1 MIMHVDL
8 VNTLNDLARIN
19 NDRTAGY
26 EKAASQ
32 TEDPTLQ
39 QIFQS
44 MADQSRK
51 YAFELNRLIGGLG
64 GNEETD
70 TTFGGD
76 LYRTWMDLK
85 ADFTSSDTSLLGS
98 CEYGEDVT
106 LRVYNMA
113 VGSDLDIPANI
124 LEVVTR
130 QLNELKRSHDV
141 IKKAR
146 DQHKE
151 GEGQ

>member
-8 VNTLNDLARIN
+8 INTLNDLARIN
-19 NDRTAGY
+19 NDRSAGY
-26 EKAASQ
+26 DKAAGQ
-32 TEDPTLQ
+32 TEDPSLQ

-51 YAFELNRLIGGLG
+51 YAFELNRLIGELG
-64 GNEETD
+64 GQEETD
-70 TTFGGD
+70 TTLGGD

-85 ADFTSSDTSLLGS
+85 ADFTSSDTSVLAS

-106 LRVYNMA
+106 LKVYNMA
-113 VGSDLDIPANI
+113 VGSDLDIPANA
-124 LEVVTR
+124 LEVITR
-130 QLNELKRSHDV
+130 QLGELKQSHDL

-146 DQHKE
+146 DLHK
-151 GEGQ
+151 QQ